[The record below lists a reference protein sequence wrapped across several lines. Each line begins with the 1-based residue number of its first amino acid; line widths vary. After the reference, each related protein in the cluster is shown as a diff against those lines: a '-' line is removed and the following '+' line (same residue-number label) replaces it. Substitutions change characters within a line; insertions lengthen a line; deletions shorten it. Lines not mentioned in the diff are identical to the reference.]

1 MVISSFSKVN
11 KSYGKKQILHDLNFS
26 IEEGKI
32 IGLVGPNGS
41 GKTTIMKLLSKLIY
55 PTSGEILYSKSY
67 SSLIETPAFYNEL
80 SGFENLKYFAKIK
93 NVGLENVLEIVDKL
107 GISEFI
113 KTKVSKYSLGMKQ
126 RAGLALSLLHSP
138 KVLILD
144 EPTNGLDP
152 VGIKDL
158 RSILKK
164 LAKETGTAILVSSHI
179 LSEMELMCDKVAV
192 INNGKLV
199 KIESLNSSEND
210 NDQSIKNVQCVI
222 RVNDEQKAVS
232 ILKEKLSKDSVI
244 NDGKVYINAQKGEIS
259 NIIKTLVLND
269 IDIKYANENEH
280 TLEDLFFDVT
290 KEEKKDE

>member
-126 RAGLALSLLHSP
+126 KLGIAITLLGYP
-138 KVLILD
+138 KLVILD
-144 EPTNGLDP
+144 EPLNGLDP
-152 VGIKDL
+152 IATNTLKKYIREIKLKYNSTFLISSHLLKDL
-158 RSILKK
+158 EEIS
-164 LAKETGTAILVSSHI
+164 
-179 LSEMELMCDKVAV
+179 DNV
-192 INNGKLV
+192 IFIKNGYL
-199 KIESLNSSEND
+199 LNSLEFKKNSRKYQISFLSNEANDVKNYLNNFKINIFENTLIVFED
-210 NDQSIKNVQCVI
+210 N
-222 RVNDEQKAVS
+222 
-232 ILKEKLSKDSVI
+232 
-244 NDGKVYINAQKGEIS
+244 
-259 NIIKTLVLND
+259 LND
-269 IDIKYANENEH
+269 ILKILLNNNVKIDEVKRYNVK
-280 TLEDLFFDVT
+280 LEDIYLENF
-290 KEEKKDE
+290 KEDNNV

>member
-126 RAGLALSLLHSP
+126 KLGIAITLLGYP
-138 KVLILD
+138 KLVILD
-144 EPTNGLDP
+144 EPLNGLDP
-152 VGIKDL
+152 IATNTLKKYIREIKLKYNSTFLISSHLLKDL
-158 RSILKK
+158 EEIS
-164 LAKETGTAILVSSHI
+164 
-179 LSEMELMCDKVAV
+179 DNV
-192 INNGKLV
+192 IFIKNGYL
-199 KIESLNSSEND
+199 LNSLEFK
-210 NDQSIKNVQCVI
+210 KNSKKYQI
-222 RVNDEQKAVS
+222 SFLSNEVNDVKNY
-232 ILKEKLSKDSVI
+232 LNNFKI
-244 NDGKVYINAQKGEIS
+244 NIFEN
-259 NIIKTLVLND
+259 TLIVFDDNLND
-269 IDIKYANENEH
+269 ILKILLNNNVKIDEVKRYNVK
-280 TLEDLFFDVT
+280 LEDIYLENFKGDNNV
-290 KEEKKDE
+290 

>member
-126 RAGLALSLLHSP
+126 KLGIAITLLGYP
-138 KVLILD
+138 KLVILD
-144 EPTNGLDP
+144 EPLNGLDP
-152 VGIKDL
+152 IATNTLKKYIKEIKLKYNSTFLISSHLLKDL
-158 RSILKK
+158 EEIS
-164 LAKETGTAILVSSHI
+164 
-179 LSEMELMCDKVAV
+179 DNV
-192 INNGKLV
+192 IFIKNGYL
-199 KIESLNSSEND
+199 LNSLEFK
-210 NDQSIKNVQCVI
+210 KNSKKYQI
-222 RVNDEQKAVS
+222 SFLSNEVNDVKNYLNNFKINIFENTL
-232 ILKEKLSKDSVI
+232 IVI
-244 NDGKVYINAQKGEIS
+244 EDN
-259 NIIKTLVLND
+259 LND
-269 IDIKYANENEH
+269 ILKILLNNNVKIDEVKRYNVK
-280 TLEDLFFDVT
+280 LEDIYLENFKGDNNV
-290 KEEKKDE
+290 

>member
-126 RAGLALSLLHSP
+126 KLGIAITLLGYP
-138 KVLILD
+138 KLVILD
-144 EPTNGLDP
+144 EPLNGLDP
-152 VGIKDL
+152 IATNTLKKYIREIKLKYNSTFLISSHLLKDL
-158 RSILKK
+158 EEIS
-164 LAKETGTAILVSSHI
+164 
-179 LSEMELMCDKVAV
+179 DNV
-192 INNGKLV
+192 IFIKNGYL
-199 KIESLNSSEND
+199 LNSLEFKKNSRKYQISFLSNEANDVKNYLNNFKINIFENTLIVFED
-210 NDQSIKNVQCVI
+210 N
-222 RVNDEQKAVS
+222 
-232 ILKEKLSKDSVI
+232 
-244 NDGKVYINAQKGEIS
+244 
-259 NIIKTLVLND
+259 LND
-269 IDIKYANENEH
+269 ILKILLNNNVKIDEVKRYNVK
-280 TLEDLFFDVT
+280 LEDIYLENFKGDNNV
-290 KEEKKDE
+290 

>member
-126 RAGLALSLLHSP
+126 KLGIAITLLGYP
-138 KVLILD
+138 KLVILD
-144 EPTNGLDP
+144 EPLNGLDP
-152 VGIKDL
+152 IATNTLKKYIREIKLKYNSTFLISSHLLKDL
-158 RSILKK
+158 EEIS
-164 LAKETGTAILVSSHI
+164 
-179 LSEMELMCDKVAV
+179 DNV
-192 INNGKLV
+192 IFIKNGYL
-199 KIESLNSSEND
+199 LNSLEFK
-210 NDQSIKNVQCVI
+210 KNSKKYQI
-222 RVNDEQKAVS
+222 SFLSNEVNDVKNY
-232 ILKEKLSKDSVI
+232 LNNFKI
-244 NDGKVYINAQKGEIS
+244 NIFEN
-259 NIIKTLVLND
+259 TLIVFEDNLND
-269 IDIKYANENEH
+269 ILKILLNNNVKIDEVKRYNVK
-280 TLEDLFFDVT
+280 LEDIYLENFKGDNNV
-290 KEEKKDE
+290 

>member
-67 SSLIETPAFYNEL
+67 SSLIETPSFYNEL

-126 RAGLALSLLHSP
+126 KLGIAITLLGYP
-138 KVLILD
+138 KLVILD
-144 EPTNGLDP
+144 EPLNGLDP
-152 VGIKDL
+152 IATNTLKKYIREIKLKYNSTFLISSHLLKDL
-158 RSILKK
+158 EEIS
-164 LAKETGTAILVSSHI
+164 
-179 LSEMELMCDKVAV
+179 DNV
-192 INNGKLV
+192 IFIKNGYL
-199 KIESLNSSEND
+199 LNSLEFK
-210 NDQSIKNVQCVI
+210 KNSKKYQI
-222 RVNDEQKAVS
+222 SFLSNEVNDVKNY
-232 ILKEKLSKDSVI
+232 LNNFKI
-244 NDGKVYINAQKGEIS
+244 NIFEN
-259 NIIKTLVLND
+259 TLIVFDDNLND
-269 IDIKYANENEH
+269 ILKILLNNNVKIDEVKRYNVK
-280 TLEDLFFDVT
+280 LEDIYLENFKGDNNV
-290 KEEKKDE
+290 

>member
-80 SGFENLKYFAKIK
+80 SGFENLMYFAKIK

-113 KTKVSKYSLGMKQ
+113 NMKVSKYSLGMKQ
-126 RAGLALSLLHSP
+126 KLGIAITLLGYP
-138 KVLILD
+138 KLVILD
-144 EPTNGLDP
+144 EPLNGLDP
-152 VGIKDL
+152 IATNTLKKYIREIKLKYNSTFLISSHLLKDL
-158 RSILKK
+158 EEIS
-164 LAKETGTAILVSSHI
+164 
-179 LSEMELMCDKVAV
+179 DNV
-192 INNGKLV
+192 IFIKNGYL
-199 KIESLNSSEND
+199 LNSLEFK
-210 NDQSIKNVQCVI
+210 KNSKKYQI
-222 RVNDEQKAVS
+222 SFLSNEVNDVKNY
-232 ILKEKLSKDSVI
+232 LNNFKI
-244 NDGKVYINAQKGEIS
+244 NIFEN
-259 NIIKTLVLND
+259 TLIVFDDNLND
-269 IDIKYANENEH
+269 ILKILLNNNVKIDEVKRYNVK
-280 TLEDLFFDVT
+280 LEDIYLENFKGDNNV
-290 KEEKKDE
+290 

>member
-126 RAGLALSLLHSP
+126 KLGIAITLLGYP
-138 KVLILD
+138 KLVILD
-144 EPTNGLDP
+144 EPLNGLDP
-152 VGIKDL
+152 IATNTLKKYIKEIKLKYNSTFLISSHLLKDL
-158 RSILKK
+158 EEIS
-164 LAKETGTAILVSSHI
+164 
-179 LSEMELMCDKVAV
+179 DNV
-192 INNGKLV
+192 IFIKNGYL
-199 KIESLNSSEND
+199 LNSLEFKKNSKKYK
-210 NDQSIKNVQCVI
+210 IKFLSNE
-222 RVNDEQKAVS
+222 VNDVKNY
-232 ILKEKLSKDSVI
+232 LNNFKI
-244 NDGKVYINAQKGEIS
+244 NIFEN
-259 NIIKTLVLND
+259 TLIVFEDNLND
-269 IDIKYANENEH
+269 ILKILLNNNVKIDEVKRYNVK
-280 TLEDLFFDVT
+280 LEDIYLENFKGDNNV
-290 KEEKKDE
+290 